1 MCCLFGLIDY
11 RRTLTVRQRNQII
24 SALAAS
30 CEVRGTDA
38 TGIAYHSG
46 GRLRIFKRPL
56 PGHLMRFSIPRDA
69 HVIMGHTRMATQ
81 GSARKNYNNHPFLGA
96 VDTGTFALAHNGVL
110 WNDHALRTRFGLP
123 GTKIE
128 TDSYI
133 GVQLI
138 ERAGT
143 LGFASLRD
151 MAEQLEGSFTITVL
165 DPKDQLYI
173 VKGDNPFCLYHFPA
187 QGLYLYASTSAIL
200 MQALRKIR
208 MQMGTPQEV
217 HILCGE
223 LLRIGREGKITNA
236 SFDDRNLFVSPFRPF
251 LTESLRNSPL
261 RRSKPERTHLDELRC
276 VAMAFGYAP
285 EDVDR
290 LAAQG
295 FTPDELEELFYCG
308 EL

>member
-56 PGHLMRFSIPRDA
+56 PGHLMRFSIPWDA
-69 HVIMGHTRMATQ
+69 HTIMGHTRMATQ
-81 GSARKNYNNHPFLGA
+81 GSARKNYNNHPFLGT
-96 VDTGTFALAHNGVL
+96 VDTGAFALAHNGVL
-110 WNDHALRTRFGLP
+110 WNDQALRTRLGLP
-123 GTKIE
+123 ETKIE

-138 ERAGT
+138 EQAGT
-143 LGFASLRD
+143 LDFASLRD

-187 QGLYLYASTSAIL
+187 HGLYLYASTSAIL
-200 MQALRKIR
+200 TQALRKMRIR
-208 MQMGTPQEV
+208 LGAPQEV
-217 HILCGE
+217 RTLCGE
-223 LLRIGREGKITNA
+223 LLRIGREGKITSA
-236 SFDDRNLFVSPFRPF
+236 SFDDRNLFAPQFQSFLMERPCASRPF
-251 LTESLRNSPL
+251 
-261 RRSKPERTHLDELRC
+261 RSKPERTHLDELRC

-285 EDVDR
+285 EDIDR